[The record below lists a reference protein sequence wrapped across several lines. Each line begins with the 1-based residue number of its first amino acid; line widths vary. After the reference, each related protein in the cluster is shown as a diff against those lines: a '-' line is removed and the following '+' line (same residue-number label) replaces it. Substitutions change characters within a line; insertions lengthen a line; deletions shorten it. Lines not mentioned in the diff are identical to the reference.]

1 VNLTLVTIA
10 TFSQK
15 MLWVVASLM
24 VADLATLSLIA
35 FRIGKVDPEEG
46 QVITERGSGT
56 GGALNPVG
64 GGVGGGRYVLK
75 EKVFFSRSGYIS
87 DESLVDGTATKS
99 ERRLVHCAQLL
110 FFLFWLLFVFIG
122 LSLLPTEP
130 IGGAIFILLPTFGF
144 GRAAVG
150 MHRGRVEALRKV
162 EMKRERAAQRL
173 GAEKHEK

>member
-24 VADLATLSLIA
+24 AADLVSITLIIL
-35 FRIGKVDPEEG
+35 RIGKVDPEEG
-46 QVITERGSGT
+46 HVITERGSGS

-64 GGVGGGRYVLK
+64 GSIGGGRYVLK
-75 EKVFFSRSGYIS
+75 EKVFVSRSGYIS

-122 LSLLPTEP
+122 LSLLPAQP
-130 IGGAIFILLPTFGF
+130 IEGAYFLILPTIGF
-144 GRAAVG
+144 SMAARG
-150 MHRGRVEALRKV
+150 MHRGRVEALRKLK
-162 EMKRERAAQRL
+162 MKRERAAK
-173 GAEKHEK
+173 G